1 MKRIFITDCE
11 GPISKNDNA
20 YELTGKLVPEGNKL
34 FEIISIYDDIQA
46 EIVRRPNYRA
56 GDTLRLIVPFLR
68 ACGATNEIIR
78 KFSIK
83 NIRLVSGSEETL
95 SFIRSLMPSYIVS
108 TSYEHYIQSLCEVI
122 NFPFRNTYCTE
133 LDIDSYDFTRD
144 EIDTVTKWIDE
155 LVKLPKPK
163 IPIGAKSITDLTEE
177 DQKTVNYLDEI
188 FWTKMLDMVSGE
200 IIKQI
205 RPVGGTEK
213 VDAVKDIIQRN
224 SVDTSQVIYFG
235 DSITDLAPLRY
246 VRENKGLAISFNGN
260 EYAIKEA
267 EIAVLSFNTL
277 VTSIITV
284 AFKKGGKELV
294 NELVIDWNFEKI
306 DEIVGEQFKLRAKEV
321 YGDTLPIVDMLSD
334 SNRERLT
341 KESCR
346 FRKEVRGEALGSLG

>member
-1 MKRIFITDCE
+1 VKRIFITDCE

-20 YELTGKLVPEGNKL
+20 YELTEKLVPKGNIL

-46 EIVRRPNYRA
+46 EIVKRPNYRA

-78 KFSIK
+78 EFSIK
-83 NIRLVSGSEETL
+83 EIRLVSGSEDTL
-95 SFIRSLMPSYIVS
+95 SFIRNLMPSYIVS
-108 TSYEHYIQSLCEVI
+108 TSYEHYIQSLCKVI

-133 LDIDSYDFTRD
+133 LDIDSYDFASY
-144 EIDTVTKWIDE
+144 EIDTIKKWIHE
-155 LVKLPKPK
+155 IVKLTKPK
-163 IPIGAKSITDLTEE
+163 IPIGAKSITDLTEV
-177 DQKTVNYLDEI
+177 DQNTVNYLDEI
-188 FWTKMLDMVSGE
+188 FWTKMLDMTSGE

-213 VDAVKDIIQRN
+213 VDAVKDIIQKN
-224 SVDTSQVIYFG
+224 SVDASKVIYFG

-246 VRENKGLAISFNGN
+246 VRENNGLAISFNGN

-267 EIAVLSFNTL
+267 EIAVLSSNTL
-277 VTSIITV
+277 VTSIITI

-294 NELVIDWNFEKI
+294 NELVIDWSFEKI
-306 DEIVGEQFKLRAKEV
+306 DEIISEQFKLRAKQV
-321 YGDTLPIVDMLSD
+321 YGDRLPIVNMLSD
-334 SNRERLT
+334 SNLERLT

-346 FRKEVRGEALGSLG
+346 FRKEVRGEALGGLG

>member
-20 YELTGKLVPEGNKL
+20 YELTEKLVQEGDKL
-34 FEIISIYDDIQA
+34 FGIISTYDDIQA
-46 EIVRRPNYRA
+46 EIVRRSNYRA

-78 KFSIK
+78 DFSIK
-83 NIRLVSGSEETL
+83 GIRLVSGSKETL
-95 SFIRSLMPSYIVS
+95 SFIRGLMPSYIVS

-122 NFPFRNTYCTE
+122 DFPFKNTYCTE

-144 EIDTVTKWIDE
+144 EIDKIMKWINE
-155 LVKLPKPK
+155 IVKLPKPK
-163 IPIGAKSITDLTEE
+163 IPIGAKSIKDLTED

-188 FWTKMLDMVSGE
+188 FWKNMLDMVSGE

-213 VDAVKDIIQRN
+213 VDAVKDIIQKN

-246 VRENKGLAISFNGN
+246 VRENDGLAISFNGN

-267 EIAVLSFNTL
+267 EIAVLSSNTL
-277 VTSIITV
+277 VTSIITI
-284 AFKKGGKELV
+284 AFRKGGKELV
-294 NELVIDWNFEKI
+294 DELVRDWNFEKI
-306 DEIVGEQFKLRAKEV
+306 EEIVGEQFKLRAKQV
-321 YGDTLPIVDMLSD
+321 YGDILPIVDVLSD

>member
-1 MKRIFITDCE
+1 VKRIFITDCE

-20 YELTGKLVPEGNKL
+20 YELTEKLVPQGDKL

-46 EIVRRPNYRA
+46 EIVKRSNYRA

-68 ACGATNEIIR
+68 ACGATNEIMR
-78 KFSIK
+78 EFSIK
-83 NIRLVSGSEETL
+83 EIRLVSGSIDTL
-95 SFIRSLMPSYIVS
+95 SFIGSLMPSYIVS
-108 TSYEHYIQSLCEVI
+108 TSYEHYIQSLCKVI

-144 EIDTVTKWIDE
+144 EIDKIMKWINE

-163 IPIGAKSITDLTEE
+163 IPSGAKSITDLTE
-177 DQKTVNYLDEI
+177 DTQKTVNYLDEI

-213 VDAVKDIIQRN
+213 VNAIKDIIQRN

-235 DSITDLAPLRY
+235 DSITDLAPLQY
-246 VRENKGLAISFNGN
+246 VRENDGLAISFNGN
-260 EYAIKEA
+260 QYALKEA
-267 EIAVLSFNTL
+267 EIAVISSNTL
-277 VTSIITV
+277 VTSIISV
-284 AFKKGGKELV
+284 AFKKGGRELV
-294 NELVIDWNFEKI
+294 NELVRDWNFEKI
-306 DEIVGEQFKLRAKEV
+306 EEIIGDQFKLRAKQV
-321 YGDTLPIVDMLSD
+321 YGDTLPTVEMLSD
-334 SNRERLT
+334 SNREWLT

>member
-20 YELTGKLVPEGNKL
+20 YELTEKLVPKGNIL

-46 EIVRRPNYRA
+46 EIVKRPNYRA

-78 KFSIK
+78 EFSIK
-83 NIRLVSGSEETL
+83 EIRLVSGSEETL
-95 SFIRSLMPSYIVS
+95 SFIRSLMSSYIVS
-108 TSYEHYIQSLCEVI
+108 TSYEHYIQSLCKVI

-133 LDIDSYDFTRD
+133 LDIDSYDFARY
-144 EIDTVTKWIDE
+144 EIDTIKKWIDE
-155 LVKLPKPK
+155 IVKLPKPK
-163 IPIGAKSITDLTEE
+163 IPIGAKSITDLTEV
-177 DQKTVNYLDEI
+177 DQNTVNYLDEI
-188 FWTKMLDMVSGE
+188 FWTKMLDMISGE

-213 VDAVKDIIQRN
+213 VDAVKDIIQKN
-224 SVDTSQVIYFG
+224 SVDTSQVVYFG

-246 VRENKGLAISFNGN
+246 VRENNGLAISFNGN

-267 EIAVLSFNTL
+267 EIAVLSSNTL
-277 VTSIITV
+277 VTSIITI

-306 DEIVGEQFKLRAKEV
+306 DEIISDQFKLRAKQV
-321 YGDTLPIVDMLSD
+321 YGDRLPIVNMLSD

-341 KESCR
+341 RESCR

>member
-1 MKRIFITDCE
+1 VKRIFITDCE

-20 YELTGKLVPEGNKL
+20 YELTKNLVPEGDKL

-68 ACGATNEIIR
+68 ACGATNKIIR
-78 KFSIK
+78 EFSIK
-83 NIRLVSGSEETL
+83 EIRLVSGSEDTL
-95 SFIRSLMPSYIVS
+95 SFIRSVMPSYIVS
-108 TSYEHYIQSLCEVI
+108 TSYEHYIQSLCKVI

-133 LDIDSYDFTRD
+133 LDIDSYNFTRYETD
-144 EIDTVTKWIDE
+144 KITNWINE
-155 LVKLPKPK
+155 LIKLPKPK
-163 IPIGAKSITDLTEE
+163 IPIGAKSITDLTED

-200 IIKQI
+200 IIKKI
-205 RPVGGTEK
+205 RPIGGTEK
-213 VDAVKDIIQRN
+213 VNAVKDIIQKNCVDN
-224 SVDTSQVIYFG
+224 SKVIYFG

-246 VRENKGLAISFNGN
+246 VRENGGLAISFNGN

-277 VTSIITV
+277 VTSIITI
-284 AFKKGGKELV
+284 AFNKGGKKLVYELV
-294 NELVIDWNFEKI
+294 KEWTFKKI
-306 DEIVGEQFKLRAKEV
+306 GEIIGEQFKLRAKQV
-321 YGDTLPIVDMLSD
+321 YGSTLPIVDMISD
-334 SNRERLT
+334 SNRDRLT